1 MHTCEL
7 THRGRPPDCVI
18 GRSPG
23 FLDLTLN
30 RTLACCPACPRL
42 VGKAAY
48 HLREFTQAE
57 AAYKRATDLDAANIL
72 AWQGLAELHT
82 ETSGSAYF

>member
-1 MHTCEL
+1 M
-7 THRGRPPDCVI
+7 
-18 GRSPG
+18 
-23 FLDLTLN
+23 DLTLN
-30 RTLACCPACPRL
+30 KTLACCPACPPRL